1 MATLFDSLQK
11 KLNGDD
17 EENTLAPE
25 QGSLA
30 AALTAKGGKAGAA
43 TGPAASTV
51 GESTATAAGTSALDQ
66 GRQTGQL
73 MGAQVGAQ
81 AGAEAAAAK
90 TAAAGSAAAQR
101 EQAQTLATQAAGAQA
116 TVTQGEQQATS
127 QINAKESLNVD
138 QINAKADDTIR
149 QLAADKSMSVDN
161 IWREFTA
168 SSQDLAFR
176 KDAAKIEEIG
186 FTMAMR
192 DKAYVDELNR
202 IGAERQLTDKLNFQD
217 ESNRIQMGDALD
229 QTMGQIQFKEA
240 LNADQRAWDIKLAQM
255 SDEAAVM
262 LAQAAIS
269 DAGKNQEISGAGEV
283 MKAGINY
290 YYNPNRDRSTTE
302 SADPGV
308 QENMATSPYN
318 PVTPASNNSVKAQPN
333 DYVTAQSGE
342 GGGS

>member
-30 AALTAKGGKAGAA
+30 AALTAKGGKAAPASGS
-43 TGPAASTV
+43 PAASNIT
-51 GESTATAAGTSALDQ
+51 ESAATTAGTTALDQ
-66 GRQTGQL
+66 GRQQGQL

-81 AGAEAAAAK
+81 AGAEASAAK

-127 QINAKESLNVD
+127 QINAKEALNVD
-138 QINAKADDTIR
+138 QINAKADDTLR
-149 QLAADKSMSVDN
+149 QLASDRAITVDN
-161 IWREFTA
+161 IWREFGA
-168 SSQDLAFR
+168 SSQDLQFR

-202 IGAERQLTDKLNFQD
+202 IGTERQLNDKLNFQD
-217 ESNRIQMGDALD
+217 ESNRIQLGDQLANVMQQVD
-229 QTMGQIQFKEA
+229 FKTA
-240 LNADQRAWDIKLAQM
+240 LNADQRTWDIKLAQM
-255 SDEAAVM
+255 SDQAAIM
-262 LAQAAIS
+262 MAQAAIS
-269 DAGKNQEISGAGEV
+269 DAGKNQEISGIGQVA
-283 MKAGINY
+283 KSGIDY
-290 YYNPNRDRSTTE
+290 YYNPNRNQTEKSDFVGGASSDAVTKSGDTRTPGTTQ
-302 SADPGV
+302 SADI
-308 QENMATSPYN
+308 
-318 PVTPASNNSVKAQPN
+318 NNDGMGA
-333 DYVTAQSGE
+333 
-342 GGGS
+342 